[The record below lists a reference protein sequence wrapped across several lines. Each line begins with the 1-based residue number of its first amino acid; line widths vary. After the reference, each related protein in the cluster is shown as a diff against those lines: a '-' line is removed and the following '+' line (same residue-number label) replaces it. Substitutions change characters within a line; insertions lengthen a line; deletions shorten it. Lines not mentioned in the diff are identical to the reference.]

1 MHLYDNLYLQKELK
15 MYDNI
20 PEAALEYMQTFPD
33 RFAWYDD
40 DDEDDIEDDELEE
53 DEEEDE

>member
-1 MHLYDNLYLQKELK
+1 

-33 RFAWYDD
+33 RFAWHDD
-40 DDEDDIEDDELEE
+40 DDEEEDYYEEVEE
-53 DEEEDE
+53 DEGEDE

>member
-1 MHLYDNLYLQKELK
+1 

-33 RFAWYDD
+33 RFAWCDD
-40 DDEDDIEDDELEE
+40 DDEEDIDDDELEE

>member
-1 MHLYDNLYLQKELK
+1 

-33 RFAWYDD
+33 LFAWCDDDD
-40 DDEDDIEDDELEE
+40 DDEDDIVDDDLEE